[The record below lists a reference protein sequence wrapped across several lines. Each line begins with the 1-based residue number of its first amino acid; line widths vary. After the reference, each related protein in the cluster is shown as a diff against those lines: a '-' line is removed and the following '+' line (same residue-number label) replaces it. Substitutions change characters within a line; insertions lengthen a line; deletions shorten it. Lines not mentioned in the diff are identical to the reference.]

1 MVAARIVGLTALNLK
16 EFLPLMQQALGRDVA
31 SVADA
36 ADFSPPLHH
45 LMCIAA
51 VKQPTIRASVEQAR
65 PQANMF
71 HVLMMLACDERDTAE
86 ILEVASM
93 PSILVASEGRGVD
106 CVLLSGT
113 LEQWINASI
122 RGCQTSVAQQ
132 TREAYNAVY
141 NEFTRLRLAGLFKA
155 TPTDYKD
162 STFLLI
168 EDKR

>member
-36 ADFSPPLHH
+36 ANFSPPLHH

-51 VKQPTIRASVEQAR
+51 VKQPSIRASVEQCR

-71 HVLMMLACDERDTAE
+71 HVLIM
-86 ILEVASM
+86 LEVASM
-93 PSILVASEGRGVD
+93 PSVLVASESRGID
-106 CVLLSGT
+106 CVLLSGS
-113 LEQWINASI
+113 LEQWISAAI
-122 RGCQTSVAQQ
+122 RGCQLSVSRT
-132 TREAYNAVY
+132 TREAFNAVY
-141 NEFTRLRLAGLFKA
+141 NEFMRIRLAGLFKA
-155 TPTDYKD
+155 TPVDHKD
-162 STFLLI
+162 ETFLLI